1 MIAMDSDDTRDAE
14 LVARLK
20 RLDAGAGAPAP
31 GFDYDGMLAR
41 HANGLTRARRHA
53 ALARVTAVGLV
64 VALVA
69 ASLWRLDQRRVVPN
83 EEIAQARPAATPAP
97 QPRIVRADTYF
108 AVAALEDHIASVD
121 DLLND
126 ARLRG
131 GTDDVARLERTR
143 AELIASYQQVRYA
156 EMVSANF

>member
-1 MIAMDSDDTRDAE
+1 
-14 LVARLK
+14 
-20 RLDAGAGAPAP
+20 
-31 GFDYDGMLAR
+31 
-41 HANGLTRARRHA
+41 
-53 ALARVTAVGLV
+53 
-64 VALVA
+64 
-69 ASLWRLDQRRVVPN
+69 
-83 EEIAQARPAATPAP
+83 
-97 QPRIVRADTYF
+97 
-108 AVAALEDHIASVD
+108 VAALEDHIASVD

>member
-1 MIAMDSDDTRDAE
+1 MIAMDNDDTRDAE

-31 GFDYDGMLAR
+31 GFDYDAMLAR
-41 HANGLTRARRHA
+41 HANGITRARRHA

-69 ASLWRLDQRRVVPN
+69 ASLWRLDERRVVPN
-83 EEIAQARPAATPAP
+83 EEIADARPAPAP

>member
-31 GFDYDGMLAR
+31 GFDYDAMLAR
-41 HANGLTRARRHA
+41 HANGITRARRHA

-69 ASLWRLDQRRVVPN
+69 ASLWRLDERRVVPN
-83 EEIAQARPAATPAP
+83 EEIAEVRPSAP

>member
-31 GFDYDGMLAR
+31 GFDYDAMLAR
-41 HANGLTRARRHA
+41 HANGITRARRHA

-69 ASLWRLDQRRVVPN
+69 ASLWRLDERRVVPN
-83 EEIAQARPAATPAP
+83 EEIADARPAPAP

>member
-1 MIAMDSDDTRDAE
+1 MIAMDNDDTRDAE

-31 GFDYDGMLAR
+31 GFDYDAMLAR
-41 HANGLTRARRHA
+41 HANGITRARRHA

-69 ASLWRLDQRRVVPN
+69 ASLWRLDERRVVPN
-83 EEIAQARPAATPAP
+83 EEIADARPAPAP

-108 AVAALEDHIASVD
+108 AVAALEEHIASVD